1 MVVDAVEYGQ
11 DAKEVEKFSW
21 RRQRTEQKTGS
32 N

>member
-21 RRQRTEQKTGS
+21 RRQRTE
-32 N
+32 